1 MGGLGYSST
10 SSSKALSKLLFPGSR
25 AHKIVED
32 NLPIKSL
39 YLGLS
44 RIDDVTSSIPR
55 VGKEICHAAFLLGTD
70 VKFQNKGIILD
81 YGDYDYLKD
90 EKLAF
95 EYNKEGGLRYGYIE
109 YNNFLK
115 EFGKAAMI
123 KLDLSKSPPVR
134 YNDLIDKIKEKGSW
148 KKKDYSNIN
157 HNCQDFAVEVIK
169 ILKPKFNP
177 IGILPGDNAE
187 LIEGKDAE
195 AIIPG
200 TILEQL
206 KKNT

>member
-1 MGGLGYSST
+1 MGDLISS
-10 SSSKALSKLLFPGSR
+10 SSRSSKALIKLLFPGSR
-25 AHKIVED
+25 ANKIVED
-32 NLPIKSL
+32 NLPIKTL

-44 RIDDVTSSIPR
+44 RIDDVTSSIPS
-55 VGKEICHAAFLLGTD
+55 VGKEISHAAFLLGTE
-70 VKFQNKGIILD
+70 KTFQNKCIILD
-81 YGDYDYLKD
+81 YGDYKYLKD

-95 EYNKEGGLRYGYIE
+95 EYNEEGGLRYGYIE
-109 YNNFLK
+109 YNNFQK

-134 YNDLIDKIKEKGSW
+134 FNALIDKLKEKGSW
-148 KKKDYSNIN
+148 KQKDYSNIN
-157 HNCQDFAVEVIK
+157 HNCQHFAVEVIK

-187 LIEGKDAE
+187 LIEGKDPE
-195 AIIPG
+195 EIIPE

>member
-1 MGGLGYSST
+1 MGDLISS
-10 SSSKALSKLLFPGSR
+10 SSRSSKALIKLLIPGSR
-25 AHKIVED
+25 ANKIVED
-32 NLPIKSL
+32 NLPIKTL

-44 RIDDVTSSIPR
+44 RIDDFTSSIPS
-55 VGKEICHAAFLLGTD
+55 VGKEISHAAFLLGTD

-81 YGDYDYLKD
+81 YGDYKYLKD

-95 EYNKEGGLRYGYIE
+95 EYNEEGGLRYGYIE
-109 YNNFLK
+109 YNNFIK

-123 KLDLSKSPPVR
+123 KLDLSKSPLVR
-134 YNDLIDKIKEKGSW
+134 FNDLIDKIKVKGSW
-148 KKKDYSNIN
+148 KQNDYSNLY
-157 HNCQDFAVEVIK
+157 HNCQHFAVEVIET
-169 ILKPKFNP
+169 LKPKFNP

-187 LIEGKDAE
+187 LIEGKDPE
-195 AIIPG
+195 EIIPE